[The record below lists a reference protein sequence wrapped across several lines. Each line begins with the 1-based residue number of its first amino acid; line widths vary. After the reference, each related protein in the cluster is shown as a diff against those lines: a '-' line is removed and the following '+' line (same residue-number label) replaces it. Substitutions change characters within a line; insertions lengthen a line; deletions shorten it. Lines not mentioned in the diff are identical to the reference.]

1 MPSVTLPRS
10 TAADTITY
18 SSACRASIQLGSS
31 CHVPKPA
38 VSGGNWASGI
48 DDEYFVYVPTQYNRG
63 GLCKVGSTTHDT
75 LIAAYAG
82 CARHGAQA
90 SAEARTPSPL
100 APRTHLRHVAQA
112 PLAFSNSEGH
122 AAQISFPC
130 AAGKRYY
137 LFWNAEYM
145 PGKHAFT
152 IAESCASSSGAGCE
166 RAHRERKLGNK
177 LVHSTRHRARA
188 RG

>member
-1 MPSVTLPRS
+1 M
-10 TAADTITY
+10 
-18 SSACRASIQLGSS
+18 LG
-31 CHVPKPA
+31 A
-38 VSGGNWASGI
+38 
-48 DDEYFVYVPTQYNRG
+48 
-63 GLCKVGSTTHDT
+63 
-75 LIAAYAG
+75 
-82 CARHGAQA
+82 HGM
-90 SAEARTPSPL
+90 
-100 APRTHLRHVAQA
+100 APRRAFATWHRVTHLRHVAQA

-145 PGKHAFT
+145 PGKHTFT
-152 IAESCASSSGAGCE
+152 VAESCASSSGAGCE